1 MKGCRCKL
9 LGPLLLLLLLLQN
22 HQDIVY
28 QILYKAFKQSDMSFS
43 KEIDWWIDWS
53 IVVLRSAPEHF
64 RRRDVIVI
72 GEGLHNLGLCLA
84 VYDFWQGK
92 DPNDVMPAMTASISD
107 LLRQARITP
116 GIQKTQISIFFAVR
130 SIQNNWNLPVF
141 VKRWRTHG
149 SQQVKSFEH
158 TCII

>member
-1 MKGCRCKL
+1 
-9 LGPLLLLLLLLQN
+9 
-22 HQDIVY
+22 
-28 QILYKAFKQSDMSFS
+28 MSFS

-92 DPNDVMPAMTASISD
+92 DPNDAMLAMTASISD
-107 LLRQARITP
+107 LLRQARDHARYSEDTNKYLLRGP
-116 GIQKTQISIFFAVR
+116 
-130 SIQNNWNLPVF
+130 
-141 VKRWRTHG
+141 
-149 SQQVKSFEH
+149 
-158 TCII
+158 